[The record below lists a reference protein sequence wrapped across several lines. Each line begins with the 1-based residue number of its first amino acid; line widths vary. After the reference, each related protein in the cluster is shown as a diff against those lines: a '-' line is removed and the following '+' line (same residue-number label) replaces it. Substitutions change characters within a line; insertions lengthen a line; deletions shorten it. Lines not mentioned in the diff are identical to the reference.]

1 MFFFAE
7 TNLDRSMVEIQN
19 PCIKLCH
26 RDSNDVC
33 FGCRRTG
40 EEIGNWSKYTNEE
53 KAAVI
58 EKIRHRT
65 NVKGETPPGNFLR

>member
-1 MFFFAE
+1 
-7 TNLDRSMVEIQN
+7 MVEIQN

-40 EEIGNWSKYTNEE
+40 EEIGNWLKYTNEE
-53 KAAVI
+53 KKAVI
-58 EKIRHRT
+58 EKTRNRR
-65 NVKGETPPGNFLR
+65 NVPGETPPGNFLR

>member
-1 MFFFAE
+1 
-7 TNLDRSMVEIQN
+7 MVEIQN

-40 EEIGNWSKYTNEE
+40 EEIGMWSKYTNEE
-53 KAAVI
+53 KATVI
-58 EKIRHRT
+58 DKIRHRT
-65 NVKGETPPGNFLR
+65 NVKGENPPGNFLR

>member
-1 MFFFAE
+1 ME
-7 TNLDRSMVEIQN
+7 EVQS
-19 PCIKLCH
+19 PCIKICF

-53 KAAVI
+53 KKAVI
-58 EKIRHRT
+58 EKTHHRT
-65 NVKGETPPGNFLR
+65 NVRGESPPGNFLR

>member
-1 MFFFAE
+1 MKLYRFNNRCSFFCF
-7 TNLDRSMVEIQN
+7 
-19 PCIKLCH
+19 

-53 KAAVI
+53 K
-58 EKIRHRT
+58 K
-65 NVKGETPPGNFLR
+65 L

>member
-1 MFFFAE
+1 ME
-7 TNLDRSMVEIQN
+7 EVQS
-19 PCIKLCH
+19 PCIKLCF

-53 KAAVI
+53 KKAVV
-58 EKIRHRT
+58 EKTLQRT
-65 NVKGETPPGNFLR
+65 NVRGETPPGNFLR

>member
-1 MFFFAE
+1 ME
-7 TNLDRSMVEIQN
+7 EVQS
-19 PCIKLCH
+19 PCIKLCF

-53 KAAVI
+53 KKAVI
-58 EKIRHRT
+58 EKTHQRT
-65 NVKGETPPGNFLR
+65 NVQGETPPGNFLR

>member
-1 MFFFAE
+1 MIE
-7 TNLDRSMVEIQN
+7 VQN

-53 KAAVI
+53 KKAVY
-58 EKIRHRT
+58 
-65 NVKGETPPGNFLR
+65 

>member
-1 MFFFAE
+1 
-7 TNLDRSMVEIQN
+7 MVEIQN

-40 EEIGNWSKYTNEE
+40 EEIANWSKYTNEE
-53 KAAVI
+53 KKAVI
-58 EKIRHRT
+58 EKTSQRR
-65 NVKGETPPGNFLR
+65 NVPGEMPPGNFLR

>member
-1 MFFFAE
+1 ME
-7 TNLDRSMVEIQN
+7 EVQS
-19 PCIKLCH
+19 PCIKLCF

-53 KAAVI
+53 KRAII
-58 EKIRHRT
+58 EKTHHRT
-65 NVKGETPPGNFLR
+65 NVRGESPPGNFLR

>member
-1 MFFFAE
+1 
-7 TNLDRSMVEIQN
+7 MVEIQN
-19 PCIKLCH
+19 PCIRLCY

-53 KAAVI
+53 KKAVI
-58 EKIRHRT
+58 EKASQRR
-65 NVKGETPPGNFLR
+65 NVSGETPPGNFLR

>member
-1 MFFFAE
+1 M
-7 TNLDRSMVEIQN
+7 SEIQN
-19 PCIKLCH
+19 PCIKICH

-53 KAAVI
+53 KKAII
-58 EKIRHRT
+58 EKTYQRT
-65 NVKGETPPGNFLR
+65 NVVCVKI

>member
-1 MFFFAE
+1 
-7 TNLDRSMVEIQN
+7 MVEIQN

-40 EEIGNWSKYTNEE
+40 EEIGKWSKYTNEE
-53 KAAVI
+53 KKAVI
-58 EKIRHRT
+58 EKTSKRR
-65 NVKGETPPGNFLR
+65 NVPGETPPGNFLR